1 MSSNIKITMLCQ
13 FCGEEFTARTTV
25 TKFCSHKCAS
35 SAYKQKK
42 RDEKIQKAQKNTEES
57 KQVNL
62 NNTIPDKEY
71 LSVLDTAKLLGIG
84 RATVNRYC
92 VSGKIPCMKINRK
105 IFIRRKDI
113 ERCFDNAA
121 PYEVIPIVK
130 EPVTEFYTIEE
141 IEDKFSVSQSLIF
154 KIVREKKIPKTN
166 LNKKAYYNK
175 KHIDRYFEQK
185 SNETNISEWY
195 SVEEMM
201 EKFDMTKT
209 AVYSF
214 VSDNQIPRK
223 QERGKAYYS
232 QQHIDTLLSH
242 KIPDSSIRD
251 GIVCK
256 TFSKNTDLSNLM
268 YLT

>member
-35 SAYKQKK
+35 SAYKQKR
-42 RDEKIQKAQKNTEES
+42 RDEKILKAQKNTEIF
-57 KQVNL
+57 KQVRS

-71 LSVLDTAKLLGIG
+71 LSVLDTAQLLGIS

-92 VSGKIPCMKINRK
+92 VSGKIPCMKVNRK

-113 ERCFDNAA
+113 ERCFDDAA
-121 PYEVIPIVK
+121 PYEVTPIVR
-130 EPVTEFYTIEE
+130 ESVTEFYTIEE

-154 KIVREKKIPKTN
+154 KIVKERKIPKTKH
-166 LNKKAYYNK
+166 NKKAYYSK
-175 KHIDRYFEQK
+175 KHVDRYFEQK
-185 SNETNISEWY
+185 SNEITISEWY

-201 EKFDMTKT
+201 GKFDMTKT

-214 VSDNQIPRK
+214 VSENQIPRK
-223 QERGKAYYS
+223 QEGGKAYYS
-232 QQHIDTLLSH
+232 QQHTDTLLSH
-242 KIPDSSIRD
+242 RIPDSSI
-251 GIVCK
+251 
-256 TFSKNTDLSNLM
+256 TTNTTYIISIL
-268 YLT
+268 